1 VTGLQTGPNRLSFRT
16 NADAPALVFVSQVW
30 YPGWQVLID
39 GRSAGAPL
47 RANYLF
53 QAVSVP
59 QGAHQVE
66 LRFAPAEWRIGWLLA
81 AAAALLI
88 VVGVVLSS
96 ISGRKH
102 GD

>member
-1 VTGLQTGPNRLSFRT
+1 
-16 NADAPALVFVSQVW
+16 
-30 YPGWQVLID
+30 
-39 GRSAGAPL
+39 
-47 RANYLF
+47 
-53 QAVSVP
+53 VSVP